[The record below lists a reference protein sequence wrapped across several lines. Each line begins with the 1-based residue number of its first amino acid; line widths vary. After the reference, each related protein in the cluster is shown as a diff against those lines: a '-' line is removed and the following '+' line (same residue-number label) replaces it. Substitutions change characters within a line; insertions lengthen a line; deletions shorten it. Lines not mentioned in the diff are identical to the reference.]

1 MRRAT
6 GALALIL
13 TLTLTACGG
22 GGHPR
27 ASGSPA
33 QTSAATVTPEVAKVR
48 AGVARTLAACPCAV
62 QVIVSSSGADPRQ
75 ASYYDTFVGVYD
87 PRTQA
92 TTLRDEKTKT
102 VSVRIVGGR
111 TFAHLGS
118 EWVELGFGALPKP
131 ATSPL
136 FSLALADPRIAFAV
150 AANVTVATVSDT
162 LGGKTTY
169 DASFDMAGTAAAA
182 GPYGDLL
189 RRLVIDPT
197 VYDTILMGRDGGL
210 VRAGLKSRDGE
221 YSVTL
226 RITGT
231 HAKAAA
237 VTAPS
242 GARLVDVT
250 TITS

>member
-6 GALALIL
+6 GALAL
-13 TLTLTACGG
+13 TLTLAACGG
-22 GGHPR
+22 GGHPQ

-33 QTSAATVTPEVAKVR
+33 RTSAAAVSPEVAKVR

-62 QVIVSSSGADPRQ
+62 QVIVASTGANPRQ

-87 PRTQA
+87 PRTQSTA
-92 TTLRDEKTKT
+92 LRDEKTKT
-102 VSVRIVGGR
+102 ASIRIVGGR

-136 FSLALADPRIAFAV
+136 FSLALADPRIVFAA

-162 LGGKTTY
+162 VGGQTTY
-169 DASFDMAGTAAAA
+169 DVSVDTAGTAASA

-189 RRLVIDPT
+189 RRLVPDPT
-197 VYDTILMGRDGGL
+197 VYDTLVVGRDGGL
-210 VRAGLKSRDGE
+210 VRGSLKSRDSE

-231 HAKAAA
+231 HVKAAA
-237 VTAPS
+237 VTAPA